1 MKSIILYTPLK
12 FSLFSDVS
20 ENEESF
26 FVGESSE
33 KLKYDGQSY
42 IPAVAQF
49 YWNMVCMEYVWI
61 KILLTVWVYIWKWN
75 ENWLKEVNMIWI
87 LTFDVKNVVK

>member
-1 MKSIILYTPLK
+1 MLEKSNFRASFKFLLFQQALKNGGTSRISYKASMKSIILYTPLK
-12 FSLFSDVS
+12 VSLFSDVS

-49 YWNMVCMEYVWI
+49 Y
-61 KILLTVWVYIWKWN
+61 
-75 ENWLKEVNMIWI
+75 
-87 LTFDVKNVVK
+87 

>member
-1 MKSIILYTPLK
+1 MLEKSNFRASFKFLLFQRTLKNAGTSRISCKASMKSIILYTPLK
-12 FSLFSDVS
+12 VSLFSDVS

-49 YWNMVCMEYVWI
+49 Y
-61 KILLTVWVYIWKWN
+61 
-75 ENWLKEVNMIWI
+75 
-87 LTFDVKNVVK
+87 